1 MIEAVYESREEA
13 LEILEEYISRVRN
26 REIDLEDLIIEKKI
40 TRNPEDYKSTNRSAE
55 AAKRMKRKGIDIR
68 AGQKVRYIVRDQN
81 SRPRVLLDFEEI
93 DRYDNEY
100 YVEKL
105 KSAAESVL
113 RPFGVKKVEKGLEKG
128 LVNYI

>member
-1 MIEAVYESREEA
+1 MLGFRDLLSGLSLLLVPGLLLLQVSHC
-13 LEILEEYISRVRN
+13 IL
-26 REIDLEDLIIEKKI
+26 
-40 TRNPEDYKSTNRSAE
+40 
-55 AAKRMKRKGIDIR
+55 GIR

>member
-1 MIEAVYESREEA
+1 LPNDHTLPA
-13 LEILEEYISRVRN
+13 
-26 REIDLEDLIIEKKI
+26 D
-40 TRNPEDYKSTNRSAE
+40 
-55 AAKRMKRKGIDIR
+55 
-68 AGQKVRYIVRDQN
+68 

-105 KSAAESVL
+105 KSAAESVFKAL
-113 RPFGVKKVEKGLEKG
+113 WKLKKVEKGLEKG

>member
-1 MIEAVYESREEA
+1 
-13 LEILEEYISRVRN
+13 
-26 REIDLEDLIIEKKI
+26 
-40 TRNPEDYKSTNRSAE
+40 
-55 AAKRMKRKGIDIR
+55 
-68 AGQKVRYIVRDQN
+68 
-81 SRPRVLLDFEEI
+81 RPRVLLDFEEI

-128 LVNYI
+128 LVMVRKSM